1 MNADFGRMNA
11 DFENQ
16 FVLIKLLSSRIAKN
30 AKSKRTKPNKMKKI
44 ANKAK
49 CRQVDDIRSLSS
61 DLRLIFLNSD
71 PIQSENFRNNFSK
84 NRNQKVL

>member
-1 MNADFGRMNA
+1 MNA

-16 FVLIKLLSSRIAKN
+16 FVLIIVGVSNEQIMANKIAKN
-30 AKSKRTKPNKMKKI
+30 AKSKRTKPNKI

-61 DLRLIFLNSD
+61 DHLTYNLPQHRYT
-71 PIQSENFRNNFSK
+71 IQSENFRIKFSK